1 MARRKEGII
10 DLIFG
15 LLMLGPVWLGPVL
28 AAAVAG
34 IGWFVLPGL
43 LTGSSDKIPV
53 AATIVPIIKNG
64 AIILAGFILI
74 MWLVSLAKRSATR
87 QTFDSH
93 SNLDAIRSL
102 SWSQFED
109 YVGEAF
115 RRQGYSVERTGDPA
129 GDGGVDLVLHKD
141 GMATFVQCKHWK
153 AWKVGVKPIR
163 ELLGV
168 VSAQGAQAAVMV
180 TSGRF
185 TAEAETF
192 AKANRI
198 RLIDGDALAT
208 LVKSVQATEGRVPA
222 AAATGVPASPI
233 EAVTPSSPLC
243 PQCGGEMAMRTA
255 RRGSGTGQ
263 QFWGC
268 QSYPRC
274 RGTRPA

>member
-1 MARRKEGII
+1 MARRKEGIL
-10 DLIFG
+10 DLIFSV
-15 LLMLGPVWLGPVL
+15 LMLGPVWLGPVL

-34 IGWFVLPGL
+34 FGWFVLPGL
-43 LTGSSDKIPV
+43 FTSSSDKIPIGTTL
-53 AATIVPIIKNG
+53 APLAQKIVL
-64 AIILAGFILI
+64 ILAGFILV
-74 MWLVSLAKRSATR
+74 MWLISLAKRAADR
-87 QTFDSH
+87 KTFDSH
-93 SNLDAIRSL
+93 SGLDAIKGL
-102 SWSQFED
+102 SWSQFER

-115 RRQGYSVERTGDPA
+115 RRDGYHVERTGDPA
-129 GDGGVDLVLHKD
+129 GDGGVDLILHKD
-141 GMATFVQCKHWK
+141 GMATLVQCKHWK
-153 AWKVGVKPIR
+153 AWKVGVKPVR
-163 ELLGV
+163 EFLGV

-185 TAEAETF
+185 TAEAEAF

-222 AAATGVPASPI
+222 VAATGVPASPI
-233 EAVTPSSPLC
+233 EAVTSSSPLC
-243 PQCGGEMAMRTA
+243 PQCGGAMAMRTA
-255 RRGSGTGQ
+255 RRGSGAGQ